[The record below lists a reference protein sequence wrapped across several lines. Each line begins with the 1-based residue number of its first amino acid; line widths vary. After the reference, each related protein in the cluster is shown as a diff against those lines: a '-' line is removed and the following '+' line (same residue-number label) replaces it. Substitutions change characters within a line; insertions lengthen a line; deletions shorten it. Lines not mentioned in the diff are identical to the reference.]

1 MKNTFFEKPFV
12 AATIV
17 LGLAFIIGLIFFGGS
32 VKNLR
37 TTQNTISVTGSAKER
52 VSSDIGKYS
61 GSWSRQTTKGTVSDG
76 YTQLALD
83 LDKIK
88 TFLKSEGFT
97 DEEIAIDPAD
107 SYTEYDYDG
116 KGNRIMSSE
125 RVILRQ
131 SVTVTSK
138 DLAKIKKIADDTS
151 ELVKRGV
158 FFEAQAPQYI
168 YSSEKL
174 SEIRVSLM
182 SKAITDAKNRA
193 DAIAEATG
201 AKVRKLATAS
211 SGVVQLLRPDS
222 VDVEDYGSYD
232 TSTIEKDVMITVR
245 ANFELR

>member
-1 MKNTFFEKPFV
+1 MKNTFFDRPYV
-12 AATIV
+12 AAGTV
-17 LGLAFIIGLIFFGGS
+17 LGIAFIVAFLVLGGS
-32 VKNLR
+32 VKHLR
-37 TTQNTISVTGSAKER
+37 ANENTISVTGSAKER
-52 VSSDIGKYS
+52 VSSDIGKFT
-61 GSWSRQTTKGTVSDG
+61 GSWTRTTSKYAIAGG
-76 YTQLALD
+76 YTELAVD
-83 LDKIK
+83 LGKVK
-88 TFLKSEGFT
+88 TFLKSQDISD
-97 DEEIAIDPAD
+97 DEISIDPAT
-107 SYTEYDYDG
+107 SYTEYDYDER
-116 KGNRIMSSE
+116 GNRIMSSE

-131 SVTVTSK
+131 SISITSS
-138 DLAKIKKIADDTS
+138 DLEKIKKIAENIP

-158 FFEAQAPQYI
+158 FFEAAAPQYL

-174 SEIRVSLM
+174 STIRVSLM

-245 ANFELR
+245 ANFELK

>member
-1 MKNTFFEKPFV
+1 MKNFFDRPYV

-17 LGLAFIIGLIFFGGS
+17 LGVAFIIGFLALGTS

-37 TTQNTISVTGSAKER
+37 GNVNTISVTGSAKER
-52 VSSDIGKYS
+52 VSSDIGKFG
-61 GSWSRQTTKGTVSDG
+61 GSWSRLATKNSVSAG
-76 YTQLALD
+76 YTELAVD
-83 LDKIK
+83 LGKIK
-88 TFLKSEGFT
+88 TFLKSEGVT
-97 DEEIAIDPAD
+97 DEEIAIDPST
-107 SYTEYDYDG
+107 SYTEYDYDEH
-116 KGNRIMSSE
+116 GNRIMSTE
-125 RVILRQ
+125 RVVLRQ
-131 SVTVTSK
+131 NITVTSS
-138 DLAKIKKIADDTS
+138 DLNKIKKIADDAS
-151 ELVKRGV
+151 EIVKRGV
-158 FFEAQAPQYI
+158 FFEAQQPQYL

-174 SEIRVSLM
+174 SSIRVALM